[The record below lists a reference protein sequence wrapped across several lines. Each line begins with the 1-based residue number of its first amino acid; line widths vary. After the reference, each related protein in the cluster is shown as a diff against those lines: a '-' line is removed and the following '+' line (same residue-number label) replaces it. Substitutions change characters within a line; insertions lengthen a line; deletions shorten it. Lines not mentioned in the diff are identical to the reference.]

1 MKDGAA
7 SVTFG
12 PEGARID
19 AGPALPVAQMMTGL
33 PVEEAIALL
42 PRIFNLCPMAQ
53 ATAARLSL
61 GWPAAGNPA
70 EEVIRDHAIRLA
82 VTLPA
87 TFGLPSGPVPTDV
100 AVFLGPR
107 GLPAELDALPGWTSP
122 AAALL
127 GRVADRFPRGI
138 ATCDAL
144 PPPPDDP
151 LAAGAWENS
160 AAGRQARHPLL
171 RAAEARF
178 GRGPLWRLLGLLADL
193 EAAIQGGLPPPRRL
207 SDGTAVV
214 TAARGAYALRL
225 SAGAGRVTALARR
238 TPTDHLLARG
248 GALEQALC
256 RLPAGL
262 RHLAPWVI
270 ALHDPCIPV
279 VLREVQPCTR

>member
-1 MKDGAA
+1 MVVGM
-7 SVTFG
+7 
-12 PEGARID
+12 
-19 AGPALPVAQMMTGL
+19 PVD
-33 PVEEAIALL
+33 EAIALL

-53 ATAARLSL
+53 GTAARLSL
-61 GWPAAGNPA
+61 GWPAAGDPA
-70 EEVIRDHAIRLA
+70 EEVIRDHAVRLA
-82 VTLPA
+82 VTLPLA
-87 TFGLPSGPVPTDV
+87 CGLPPGPPPGDA

-107 GLPAELDALPGWTSP
+107 GLPAGLDALTDWASP

-144 PPPPDDP
+144 PPPPPDP
-151 LAAGAWENS
+151 LAPGAWENS
-160 AAGRQARHPLL
+160 AAGRQAHHPLL

-193 EAAIQGGLPPPRRL
+193 EAAMQGSLPPPRRL
-207 SDGTAVV
+207 PDGTAIV

-225 SAGAGRVTALARR
+225 TVDAGRIATLARR

-256 RLPAGL
+256 RLPAG
-262 RHLAPWVI
+262 RRQLAPLVI
-270 ALHDPCIPV
+270 ALHDPCSPV
-279 VLREVQPCTR
+279 VLQEAQPCTR